1 MTNTVSL
8 SDMESMAQARMNHN
22 IWDYVSG
29 GADDEITLERN
40 FSAFQEMSINIG
52 LFPTVNQIN
61 LSTTVLGQ
69 QVGLPI
75 MAAPTGAQ
83 YLAHPKAEIA
93 VAQGAGTFGAITTV
107 ATGSSRTVEEIA
119 AVAKGP
125 LWLQIYHLH
134 DDITEFM
141 ITKAA
146 AAGFSA
152 VCLTV
157 DGVGSGPKEKDRRNN
172 FAPHE
177 ERTFADLLERPDLLE
192 KADYQAAKSQMPTW
206 EKLKWFK
213 SLSSLPLIVKG
224 IMTPTDAIM
233 CVENNVDGII
243 VSNHGGRVIDTC
255 LASIEA
261 LPVISESVG
270 DQIEIYFDSGIR
282 RGTDVFKALALGAR
296 SVLVGRPV
304 MWGLAINGSE
314 GIKTMFG
321 ILKRELETVMTLS
334 GVSSVQEIDHSMVN
348 INWR

>member
-1 MTNTVSL
+1 MGNTVSL
-8 SDMESMAQARMNHN
+8 SGMESMAKARMDHN

-40 FSAFQEMSINIG
+40 VLAFKKMSINIS
-52 LFPTVNQIN
+52 LLPTVNQVN
-61 LSTTVLGQ
+61 LSTNVLGQ
-69 QVGLPI
+69 QIAFPV

-83 YLAHPKAEIA
+83 YLAHPEAEIA
-93 VAQGAGTFGAITTV
+93 VAEGAGTFGAITTV
-107 ATGSSRTVEEIA
+107 ATGSSKTVEEIA
-119 AVAKGP
+119 TAANGP

-134 DDITEFM
+134 DDVTKFM
-141 ITKAA
+141 IRKAA

-152 VCLTV
+152 ICLTV

-177 ERTFADLLERPDLLE
+177 ERTFADLIHRPDLLE
-192 KADYQAAKSQMPTW
+192 KADYQSAKSQMPTW

-224 IMTPTDAIM
+224 IMTPADAIM
-233 CVENNVDGII
+233 CVENDVDGII

-261 LPVISESVG
+261 LPSISESVG

-304 MWGLAINGSE
+304 MWGLAIDGAE

-321 ILKRELETVMTLS
+321 ILKREFETVMIQA
-334 GVSSVQEIDHSMVN
+334 GVSSVEEIDNSMVN

>member
-1 MTNTVSL
+1 MNNTVSL
-8 SDMESMAQARMNHN
+8 SDMESMAKARMDHN
-22 IWDYVSG
+22 VWDYVSG

-40 FSAFQEMSINIG
+40 VSALKNMSINTS
-52 LFPTVNQIN
+52 LLPTVNQVD
-61 LSTTVLGQ
+61 LSTNVLGQ
-69 QVGLPI
+69 QIAFPI

-83 YLAHPKAEIA
+83 YLAHPEAEIA
-93 VAQGAGTFGAITTV
+93 VAEGAGNFGAITTV
-107 ATGSSRTVEEIA
+107 ATGSSKTVEEIA
-119 AVAKGP
+119 GVAKGP

-134 DDITEFM
+134 DDVTEFM
-141 ITKAA
+141 IKKAA

-152 VCLTV
+152 ICLTV

-177 ERTFADLLERPDLLE
+177 ERTFADIIHRPDLLE
-192 KADYQAAKSQMPTW
+192 KADYQEAKSQMPTW

-224 IMTPTDAIM
+224 IMTPADAIM
-233 CVENNVDGII
+233 CVENDVAGII

-261 LPVISESVG
+261 LPSISESVG

-304 MWGLAINGSE
+304 MWGLAINGAE

-321 ILKRELETVMTLS
+321 ILKREVETVMIQA
-334 GVSSVQEIDHSMVN
+334 GVSSVEEIDNSMVN

>member
-1 MTNTVSL
+1 MGNPVSL
-8 SDMESMAQARMNHN
+8 SDMESMARNRMDHN
-22 IWDYVSG
+22 TWDYVSG

-40 FSAFQEMSINIG
+40 FSAFREISINFSF
-52 LFPTVNQIN
+52 LPRVNEIN
-61 LSTTVLGQ
+61 LATTVLGQ
-69 QVGLPI
+69 QINFPV

-83 YLAHPKAEIA
+83 YLAHPEAEKA
-93 VAQGAGTFGAITTV
+93 VAEGAGDFGALTTV
-107 ATGSSRTVEEIA
+107 ATGSSKTVEEIA
-119 AVAKGP
+119 SVAKGP

-134 DDITEFM
+134 DDVTEFM
-141 ITKAA
+141 IKKAA

-152 VCLTV
+152 ICLTV

-177 ERTFADLLERPDLLE
+177 ERTFADIIHRPDLLE
-192 KADYQAAKSQMPTW
+192 KADYQEAKSQMPTW

-224 IMTPTDAIM
+224 IMTPSDAIM
-233 CVENNVDGII
+233 CVENHVDGII

-261 LPVISESVG
+261 LPSISESVG

-304 MWGLAINGSE
+304 MWGLAVDGSE
-314 GIKTMFG
+314 GIRTMFG
-321 ILKRELETVMTLS
+321 ILKRELETVMTLA
-334 GVSSVQEIDHSMVN
+334 GVTSVDEIDNSMVKF
-348 INWR
+348 NWR